1 MYTLNNHPSFQGSW
15 ALIFDETQ
23 CEEQGSPLSSL
34 LTANSL
40 RCTSC
45 PLDLQKNGESNTF
58 SVFISNNKPFCLELE
73 IFARYSSGIWWN
85 ICASCN
91 KNAWLKARCSVRFK
105 RDPRCQPPDKTTH
118 KINFRIWKIWDRS
131 MDSFFFPQRLCSFVR
146 SYGATSEC
154 CIMFNLSN
162 LLNIT

>member
-58 SVFISNNKPFCLELE
+58 SVFISNNKSFCLELE

-91 KNAWLKARCSVRFK
+91 KNAWLKARCSVR
-105 RDPRCQPPDKTTH
+105 P
-118 KINFRIWKIWDRS
+118 S
-131 MDSFFFPQRLCSFVR
+131 MPALQIKAHTRQLQYLKNLRQKYGQFFFSYSACVVLSEATVPVLNAASFLIFLI
-146 SYGATSEC
+146 Y
-154 CIMFNLSN
+154 
-162 LLNIT
+162 